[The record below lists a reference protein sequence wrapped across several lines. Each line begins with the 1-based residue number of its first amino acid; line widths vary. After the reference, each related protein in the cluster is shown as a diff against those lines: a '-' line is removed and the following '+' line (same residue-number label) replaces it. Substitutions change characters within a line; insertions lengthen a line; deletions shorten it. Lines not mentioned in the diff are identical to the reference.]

1 MSRTDCKTRQ
11 EAKCAT
17 NCAPKRSR
25 PSSFAAKKSCAK
37 PAAVCAEACTQTSEL
52 REDATTQT
60 IAAFGAACP
69 TQAVGTQTEGRSR
82 NVASTQTE
90 SLQQSDASTH
100 MERVDVVADAV
111 QTDAVAIDELQL
123 VQLLRIT
130 VDKTLTLDLGSR
142 KVTLHLQEPNRV
154 VVRTGGGFIKLSD
167 FMKKYAH
174 VLADAPVLSPRP
186 SGELGTIVRRGT
198 EVCLVP
204 HQQR

>member
-60 IAAFGAACP
+60 IAPLGAACP

-186 SGELGTIVRRGT
+186 SGELGTVRRGT
-198 EVCLVP
+198 EVCFVP